1 MTTIRH
7 VRLMPDALAN
17 QIAAGEVVERPAS
30 VVKELVENSL
40 DAGAQS
46 VFVLI
51 EKSGKD
57 RIRVVD
63 DGIGMSPEDARLAL
77 ERHATSKLFST
88 EDLVNISTL
97 GFRGEALPSIASVS
111 HFTLQTREASS
122 NAGYELSIEGGKVVR
137 EGELGLPPGTII
149 DVRRLFENVPARRK
163 FLRADVTES
172 THIAQQMS
180 NLAVCYPDVHFRLEH
195 AKRTL
200 LDVPAVSSR
209 RERLYQIEKSWVES
223 AVTLDDHVGSLAL
236 QAWLSPPAESRGSS
250 SRLHVYV
257 NGRPVKDR
265 ILTHAVADAY
275 RQISSKSG
283 TPLVYLFLE
292 LPPDKLDVNVHPSKS
307 EVRFVDQQ
315 LVHQAVFSSVRNTL
329 SADGRAPE
337 VFVSS
342 SKSTSTSTSSVSS
355 AVREPLPAMSGTA
368 MADALFAERAQ
379 ETTPTFSEFADTPP
393 TPIGQF
399 RESYILA
406 ADDDDVWLV
415 DQHAAHERILY
426 EELVG
431 RSEGGEQQL
440 LLTPLPLEL
449 TPSERVTM
457 EEELDQLLAF
467 GYDIE
472 PFGGDS
478 FVVRGVPASL
488 AGLDTL
494 RLVRAALGEAE
505 RDCRSSSVIEAQ
517 SRIAAR
523 LACHA
528 AIKVNFPLAMEK
540 MQYLVREL
548 WRAERPT
555 VCPHGRPTT
564 LRIGLEQ
571 IERNFGRI

>member
-1 MTTIRH
+1 MTKI
-7 VRLMPDALAN
+7 RLMPDALAN

-122 NAGYELSIEGGKVVR
+122 NAGYELSIERGRLVR

-172 THIAQQMS
+172 THIAQRMS

-200 LDVPAVSSR
+200 LDVPSVSSK
-209 RERLYQIEKSWVES
+209 RERLYQIEKSWIES

-265 ILTHAVADAY
+265 ILTHAVVDAY
-275 RQISSKSG
+275 RQVSSKSG

-315 LVHQAVFSSVRNTL
+315 LVHQAVFSSVRNAL

-342 SKSTSTSTSSVSS
+342 STLTSPVSS

-368 MADALFAERAQ
+368 MAEALFAERAP

-548 WRAERPT
+548 WRASQPT